1 MRTARTALAL
11 TMLVS
16 GVLACVGASAAVAM
30 AVDATA
36 PIEISGDAATA
47 IEPGT
52 SSPIEIV
59 LTNNHSMTVEVSRVE
74 VTILDVD
81 APNADDDH
89 PCSVED
95 YEITQS
101 RSLMVFEVPP
111 GSSVPLAMTSLDSTN
126 WPRVSMLYLGTNQNG
141 CHGATLTLGY
151 SADTAVMSW

>member
-11 TMLVS
+11 TLLVS
-16 GVLACVGASAAVAM
+16 GILACVGASAAVAM
-30 AVDATA
+30 AVDTSA
-36 PIEISGDAATA
+36 PVEISGDAAT
-47 IEPGT
+47 ELKPGT
-52 SSPIEIV
+52 SSPLEIV
-59 LTNNHSMTVEVSRVE
+59 LTNNHSMTVEVSRLE

-81 APNADDDH
+81 APNAGDDH
-89 PCSVED
+89 PCSAKD

-111 GSSVPLAMTSLDSTN
+111 RSSVPLSTTALDSAN

-141 CHGATLTLGY
+141 CHGASLTLGY